1 MAAFPINEP
10 NLADEERMQHRQH
23 ASRDALVTQLTA
35 AIGDVGTDWK
45 RASSFV
51 FAPRRDIYA
60 GDKSGGDRS
69 EKHLGASMLTDLAVD
84 TDAGRPSGHGNKGGS
99 ASRVIGFCA
108 ASATG
113 SEPAQAG

>member
-1 MAAFPINEP
+1 
-10 NLADEERMQHRQH
+10 
-23 ASRDALVTQLTA
+23 
-35 AIGDVGTDWK
+35 
-45 RASSFV
+45 
-51 FAPRRDIYA
+51 
-60 GDKSGGDRS
+60 
-69 EKHLGASMLTDLAVD
+69 MLTDLAVD